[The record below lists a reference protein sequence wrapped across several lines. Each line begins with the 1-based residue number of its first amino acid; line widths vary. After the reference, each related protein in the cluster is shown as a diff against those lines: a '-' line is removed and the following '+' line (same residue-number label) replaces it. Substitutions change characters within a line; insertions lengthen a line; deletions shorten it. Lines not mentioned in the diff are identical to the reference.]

1 MMCATKFRVCGA
13 QNQGIHATYLASV
26 CALIKG
32 PLMRQNSCVTILDVY
47 KI

>member
-1 MMCATKFRVCGA
+1 MMCAIKFRVCGA

-26 CALIKG
+26 CALKG